1 METSKKIRCSQCGE
15 RGHNKRSCPKR
26 PIEDITLTEKTEKSD
41 TEYIEEDIVVSDS
54 RENLISDLLDRQS
67 YDIPVDVFT
76 SWYPNKRYCKMK
88 EIRYILDKGLN
99 KESIDL
105 YLRMLPDLDDL
116 F

>member
-26 PIEDITLTEKTEKSD
+26 PIEDITLTEKSD

>member
-26 PIEDITLTEKTEKSD
+26 PIEDITLTEKSD

-99 KESIDL
+99 KESINL

>member
-26 PIEDITLTEKTEKSD
+26 PIEDITLTEKSD

-99 KESIDL
+99 KESINL
-105 YLRMLPDLDDL
+105 YLKMLPDLDDL

>member
-1 METSKKIRCSQCGE
+1 MLF
-15 RGHNKRSCPKR
+15 RS
-26 PIEDITLTEKTEKSD
+26 
-41 TEYIEEDIVVSDS
+41 
-54 RENLISDLLDRQS
+54 SDLLDRQS